1 MNKLHYLATLFGIVM
16 LGFVCLLIYSEK
28 KDGHWVAFDQDIVDG
43 SKVVTYAD
51 MNSVQIMSDGY
62 IAFKLILNNETNKT
76 SVVQTIFLGCEQK
89 LYGIADY
96 TNYSEL
102 NGFGKQTLYGQPTE
116 ILSIRPGSPMERYVS
131 NICPMKS

>member
-1 MNKLHYLATLFGIVM
+1 MNKSHYLTTIFAVLM
-16 LGFVCLLIYSEK
+16 LGCVSFLIYSSK
-28 KDGHWVAFDQDIVDG
+28 FDRHWVVFDQDIVDG
-43 SKVVTYAD
+43 TKVVTYAD
-51 MNSVQIMSDGY
+51 MNSIQIMNDGY
-62 IAFKLILNNETNKT
+62 ISFKLILNNETNKI
-76 SVVQTIFLGCEQK
+76 SVIQTIFLGCEQK

-116 ILSIRPGSPMERYVS
+116 ILSIRPGSPMERYMS